1 MRNLITLLFYFFIPL
16 ALAANS
22 TNPPVSFETA
32 NIDKPEELT
41 CTLPAP
47 ASLSFPNAG
56 ANNNTTSIA
65 LSWSNVAGAV
75 NYNVGT
81 YVTATGA
88 FVSNTVVTTTSTTIT
103 SLSPATC
110 YTFYVSAGCGGGAFS
125 TNNISGV
132 DCTDFVIDLITSGY
146 QNCAPTQQVYQGPVG
161 ASTNITINTGIVYV
175 GVVTQTFPPPPVNTL
190 PAQKN
195 MRFLIASPTE
205 LSMHQVPAPQGVPEL
220 GDLSTLNCTTTAN
233 DAEVVF
239 IHSCTP
245 VIPHCKIKFGV
256 DNNGS
261 YIMSISD
268 QNTPREYSIT
278 VHRTG
283 CISGGG
289 GDGRTTMDDV
299 SLANEITVAPNPFND
314 EFNLIIPGIETLDQ
328 SVSIQLFD
336 MNGKICYAQELAPRT
351 TSDVI
356 RIPSSDLPTGIYFLR
371 ARVGDTVKT
380 IKVMKSNQ

>member
-22 TNPPVSFETA
+22 TNPLVPFETA

-47 ASLSFPNAG
+47 ASLSFLNAG
-56 ANNNTTSIA
+56 INSNTTSIA

-88 FVSNTVVTTTSTTIT
+88 FVSNTVVTTTSTTVT

-125 TNNISGV
+125 PNKISGAA
-132 DCTDFVIDLITSGY
+132 CTDFVVDLIANGFEG
-146 QNCAPTQQVYQGPVG
+146 CAPTQQVFQGPVE
-161 ASTNITINTGIVYV
+161 ASTNITINTGIVYA
-175 GVVTQTFPPPPVNTL
+175 GVVTQTFPPPPANTL

-195 MRFLIASPTE
+195 MRFLIGSPTE
-205 LSMHQVPAPQGVPEL
+205 LRMHQVPAPQGVPEL
-220 GDLSTLNCTTTAN
+220 GDLSIFNCTTTAN

-245 VIPHCKIKFGV
+245 VIPHCKIKFGIG
-256 DNNGS
+256 NNGS

-268 QNTPREYSIT
+268 QNASREYSIT

-283 CISGGG
+283 CTG
-289 GDGRTTMDDV
+289 GDERTTMDDV

-314 EFNLIIPGIETLDQ
+314 EFNLIIPGIEEMDQ

-336 MNGKICYAQELAPRT
+336 MNGKICHAQELAPRT

-371 ARVGDTVKT
+371 TRVGDTVKT

>member
-22 TNPPVSFETA
+22 INPPVPFETA

-47 ASLSFPNAG
+47 TSLSFPNAG
-56 ANNNTTSIA
+56 MNNNTTSIA
-65 LSWSNVAGAV
+65 LSWSSVAGAV

-88 FVSNTVVTTTSTTIT
+88 FVSNTVVTTTNATIT

-125 TNNISGV
+125 PNKISGV

-146 QNCAPTQQVYQGPVG
+146 EECAPTQQVFHGSVG
-161 ASTNITINTGIVYV
+161 ASTNITINTGIVYA
-175 GVVTQTFPPPPVNTL
+175 GVVTQTVPPPPANTL
-190 PAQKN
+190 AAQKN
-195 MRFLIASPTE
+195 IRFRIGSPTE
-205 LSMHQVPAPQGVPEL
+205 LRMHQVPAPQGVPEL
-220 GDLSTLNCTTTAN
+220 GNLVALACEPEADN
-233 DAEVVF
+233 AEEVS
-239 IHSCTP
+239 IKSCTP
-245 VIPHCKIKFGV
+245 DLVHCKIKLGV
-256 DNNGS
+256 ENNGS

-268 QNTPREYSIT
+268 QNTSREYSIT
-278 VHRTG
+278 VYRTG
-283 CISGGG
+283 CSG
-289 GDGRTTMDDV
+289 GDGRTAKDDI

-336 MNGKICYAQELAPRT
+336 MNGKICHAQELAPRT

-356 RIPSSDLPTGIYFLR
+356 RIPSGDLPTGIYFLR